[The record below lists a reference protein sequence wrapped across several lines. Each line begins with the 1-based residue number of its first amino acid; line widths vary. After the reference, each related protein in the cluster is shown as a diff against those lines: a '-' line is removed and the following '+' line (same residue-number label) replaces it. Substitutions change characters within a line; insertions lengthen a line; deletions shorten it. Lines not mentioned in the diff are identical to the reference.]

1 MTEKAGELGR
11 QELPG
16 SGDTSATGRSSGE
29 TPSAAAADE
38 SQANAN
44 ADQSSIQSDTSSIT
58 KSLVSETTLPPG
70 APPTLVD
77 GTNEAPAKGPL
88 NEAHIAQLQSMFPST
103 DYTTITTVLRSRH
116 GDLDSGT
123 LHGVWRVVHRLTRQ
137 RL

>member
-16 SGDTSATGRSSGE
+16 RGDTSAKGRSSGE
-29 TPSAAAADE
+29 APSAAADE
-38 SQANAN
+38 SQANAS